1 MLTDEEEAD
10 DVEEELPLVFDVV
23 VEDAGADEEVGARG
37 VTDAAVDVSE
47 VSIGTVVLG
56 EELVTAG
63 PPSPPSELAQEL
75 MLKVTPVTR
84 AGSRRLSENTRD

>member
-1 MLTDEEEAD
+1 MI
-10 DVEEELPLVFDVV
+10 DVV
-23 VEDAGADEEVGARG
+23 VEDAGADEEVGAGG
-37 VTDAAVDVSE
+37 VTAAAVDVSE